1 LQGLVV
7 ADVLRAEAI
16 TKRFPGI
23 LAVDHVSLN
32 LARGEILAMVGENG
46 AGKSTL
52 MQILG
57 GALKPDDGQIY
68 LDDQPLSFYSPEDAI
83 RSGISMVFQDLSLVG
98 SLSVAENLFANRQP
112 VGRLNNIHWRDLHR
126 QTEAFLNRFQLAID
140 PRRLVK
146 HLSMGQQQILEILKA
161 ISTHPKV
168 LILDEPTSSLTE
180 SETGI
185 LFDSIRKL
193 QAEGLSVIYITHKL
207 FEVFK
212 IASRVVVLRDG
223 KFIGSKKV
231 DEVNEND
238 LVAMMVGRQI
248 SNLYADSGRRT
259 RGESC
264 FRVRGLTRK
273 GVFSDISFELH
284 RGEILGLAGL
294 VGARRTEICR
304 SLFGADPFD
313 SGETRLNGQDVMIA
327 RPSDAIRKKIA
338 YLTEDRKALGLFLA
352 MPVRDNLVAPAIDRF
367 TSSFGFLRK
376 RQMEVYSHEK
386 VAEYAIATPSI
397 GQKVLNLSGG
407 NQQKVL
413 VAMWMGIRPEVII
426 FDEPTRGV
434 DVGARAEIYQK
445 LREFAAAGTAIIIV
459 SSDLPELMGMCDRIL
474 VIHDGRL
481 TWEVDRQDFNEG
493 QILAHAA
500 GLKGDKRLEGLPERG
515 QR

>member
-1 LQGLVV
+1 V

-23 LAVDHVSLN
+23 LAVDHVDLN
-32 LARGEILAMVGENG
+32 LARGEILALVGENG

-57 GALKPDDGQIY
+57 GALQPDEGRIY
-68 LDDQPLSFYSPEDAI
+68 LEDRPVPFYSTEDAI

-112 VGRLNNIHWRDLHR
+112 IGRLNNIHWRDLYR
-126 QTEAFLNRFQLAID
+126 QTEDFLNGFNLTID
-140 PRRLVK
+140 PRQLVK

-180 SETGI
+180 SETGL

-193 QAEGLSVIYITHKL
+193 QAGGQSVIYITHKL

-223 KFIGSKKV
+223 KLIGSQQVV
-231 DEVNEND
+231 DVDEND

-264 FRVRGLTRK
+264 FQVRGLTRR
-273 GVFSDISFELH
+273 GVFSDISFDLH

-294 VGARRTEICR
+294 VGARRTEIGR
-304 SLFGADPFD
+304 SIFGADPID
-313 SGETRLNGQDVMIA
+313 GGEIRLDGQAVRIA
-327 RPSDAIRKKIA
+327 GPRDAIRKRIA

-352 MPVRDNLVAPAIDRF
+352 MPVRDNLVAPAIHEF
-367 TSSFGFLRK
+367 TSAFGFLRK
-376 RQMEVYSHEK
+376 RKMDAYSHEK

-397 GQKVLNLSGG
+397 GQRVLNLSGG

-413 VAMWMGIRPEVII
+413 LAMWMGIRPEVII

-445 LREFAAAGTAIIIV
+445 LREFAGRGTAIIIV
-459 SSDLPELMGMCDRIL
+459 SSDMPELMGMCDRII
-474 VIHDGRL
+474 VIHDGGI
-481 TWEVDRQDFNEG
+481 TWEVDRDGFSEG
-493 QILAHAA
+493 SILAHAA
-500 GLKGDKRLEGLPERG
+500 GLKGEGRRDAPPGRDSG
-515 QR
+515 